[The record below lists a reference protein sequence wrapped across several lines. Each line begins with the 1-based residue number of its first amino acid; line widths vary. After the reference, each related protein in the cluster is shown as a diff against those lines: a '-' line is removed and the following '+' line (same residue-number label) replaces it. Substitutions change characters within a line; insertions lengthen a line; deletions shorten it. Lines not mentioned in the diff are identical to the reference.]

1 MVVLNQGNLV
11 PKEHFCDASG
21 VHSTPPQPSSP
32 RHPEQPCSLAKG
44 AWSRSPGRGAVHGQA
59 PGWGAHG

>member
-21 VHSTPPQPSSP
+21 VHSTPPPTLQP
-32 RHPEQPCSLAKG
+32 
-44 AWSRSPGRGAVHGQA
+44 QA
-59 PGWGAHG
+59 P